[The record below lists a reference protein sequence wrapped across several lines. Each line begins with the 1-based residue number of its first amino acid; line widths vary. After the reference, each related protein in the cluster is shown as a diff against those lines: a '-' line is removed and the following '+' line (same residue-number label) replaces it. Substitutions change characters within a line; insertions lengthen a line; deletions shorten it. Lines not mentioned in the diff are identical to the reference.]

1 MYLTKKQYKL
11 GLSFV
16 DSAEEIFAGFMWYD
30 YGRHIDKYGDLLSKG
45 EPFTRKDT
53 RDLKTYM
60 KQTIEDYNRFMVS
73 IGEKGLTTIK

>member
-16 DSAEEIFAGFMWYD
+16 ASAEEIFAGFMWYD

-45 EPFTRKDT
+45 EPFTKEDVQ
-53 RDLKTYM
+53 DLKIYM
-60 KQTIEDYNRFMVS
+60 KQTIKDYNKFIVS
-73 IGEKGLTTIK
+73 IGEKGLTTTK